1 MTKVLKLALL
11 GRTQL
16 SWNDKPVSGLVSA
29 KAQALLCYLAVTGQP
44 HSRQALAGLLWGE
57 LPEEDA
63 RRNLRGVVMKLRQF
77 VAPYLTITN
86 QTLAFDRASSY
97 WLDVERLT
105 TAVNRSKT
113 ADISQLRQAVALYRG
128 DFMADFQVGYAP
140 AFEEWL
146 MWQRAALQEMVL
158 IAYLQLAQLCAQQS
172 QFEEGIG
179 YLRQVLQIDA
189 VREEAHRHLMRLLAL
204 NGQRAM
210 ALTQYDL
217 CREALLAELG
227 VMPAPETADLAERI
241 RTGEIAAVAAAAA
254 AAVARPIDTSIG
266 TSVGAA
272 TTGRQKVRGEGQLPT
287 SVRTPEP
294 PPFMAGPPITYPARF
309 FGRQREISRLFNL
322 LKRRP
327 LQNGAIIGPRR
338 SGKTSLLHH
347 LKAITT
353 ASPTQVRAEQRQD
366 WLPFPEDYCWVFVDF
381 QDHRLGELANL
392 LPYLLEQ
399 MELPVPEPCHLDD
412 FLDVVSEQLQRP
424 TVVLLDEMEVALQR
438 YPELNDAF
446 WESLR
451 SLATNQVNGN
461 LAFILAS
468 AEPPYD
474 LAQHSGYGS
483 PFFNIFG
490 YMAALGPL
498 NEAEAQALI
507 ASSPV
512 PFTPEDVDWIMQTS
526 GRWPIL
532 LQILCRECLLA
543 LEEGETGD
551 RWREDALRQMVPFSR
566 LLDEA

>member
-11 GRTQL
+11 GRIQL
-16 SWNDKPVSGLVSA
+16 SWGDEPLNGLVSA
-29 KAQALLCYLAVTGQP
+29 KAQALLCYLAVTAQP

-57 LPEEDA
+57 LPEADA

-77 VAPYLTITN
+77 VAPYLTINN
-86 QTLAFDRASSY
+86 QTLAFDRASPY
-97 WLDVERLT
+97 WLDVEVLT
-105 TAVNRSKT
+105 TTASRHTV
-113 ADISQLRQAVALYRG
+113 ADIGQLRQAVTSYRG

-146 MWQRAALQEMVL
+146 MWQRATLQETVL
-158 IAYLQLAQLCAQQS
+158 IAYSQLAQLCGEQGQY
-172 QFEEGIG
+172 EEGID
-179 YLRQVLQIDA
+179 YLRRALQLDS
-189 VREEAHRHLMRLLAL
+189 VREEVHRQLMWLLAL
-204 NGQRAM
+204 NGQRAV
-210 ALTQYDL
+210 ALTQYDA
-217 CREALLAELG
+217 CREILMAELG
-227 VMPAPETADLAERI
+227 VMPSQETADLAERI
-241 RTGEIAAVAAAAA
+241 RTGEI
-254 AAVARPIDTSIG
+254 RP
-266 TSVGAA
+266 A
-272 TTGRQKVRGEGQLPT
+272 TGEQKVRGEGRLE
-287 SVRTPEP
+287 RRDDMAEP

-309 FGRQREISRLFNL
+309 FGRQRELSRLFNL

-353 ASPTQVRAEQRQD
+353 APLPQMRSEQRQD
-366 WLPFPEDYCWVFVDF
+366 WLPSPQDYCWVFVDF

-399 MELPVPEPCHLDD
+399 MELPVPQPCHLDD
-412 FLDVVSEQLQRP
+412 FLDVVSEHLQRP

-438 YPELNDAF
+438 YPELDDAF

-468 AEPPYD
+468 AERPYD

-490 YMAALGPL
+490 YTATLGPL
-498 NEAEAQALI
+498 TEAEAQALI
-507 ASSPV
+507 ASSPL
-512 PFTPEDVDWIMQTS
+512 PFTAEDTDWIVQES

-551 RWREDALRQMVPFSR
+551 HWRQEALRQMAPFSR
-566 LLDEA
+566 LLDEF

>member
-11 GRTQL
+11 GRMQL
-16 SWNDKPVSGLVSA
+16 SWGEEPLSGLIPA
-29 KAQALLCYLAVTGQP
+29 KAQALLSYLAVTAQP

-57 LPEEDA
+57 LPEADA

-86 QTLAFDRASSY
+86 QTLAFDQASPY
-97 WLDVERLT
+97 WLDVEGLT
-105 TAVNRSKT
+105 MAVSRHAV
-113 ADISQLRQAVALYRG
+113 ADIHQLRQAVALYRG
-128 DFMADFQVGYAP
+128 SFMADFQVGYAP

-146 MWQRAALQEMVL
+146 MWQRTALQETVL
-158 IAYLQLAQLCAQQS
+158 TAYLQLAQLCAEQGQYG
-172 QFEEGIG
+172 EGID
-179 YLRQVLQIDA
+179 YLRRLLQIDS
-189 VREEAHRHLMRLLAL
+189 VREEAHRQLMALLVL

-210 ALTQYDL
+210 ALTQYDS
-217 CREALLAELG
+217 CRESLMSELG
-227 VMPAPETADLAERI
+227 VMPSPETADLAERI
-241 RTGEIAAVAAAAA
+241 RTGEIK
-254 AAVARPIDTSIG
+254 P
-266 TSVGAA
+266 A
-272 TTGRQKVRGEGQLPT
+272 TGGQKVRREGRIETPGEA
-287 SVRTPEP
+287 PEP

-327 LQNGAIIGPRR
+327 LQNGAVIGPRR

-347 LKAITT
+347 LKMITT
-353 ASPTQVRAEQRQD
+353 APLSQRRLEQRQD
-366 WLPFPEDYCWVFVDF
+366 WLPSPQDYCWVFVDF

-399 MELPVPEPCHLDD
+399 MELPMPEPCHLDD
-412 FLDVVSEQLQRP
+412 FLDVVSEHLQRP

-438 YPELNDAF
+438 YPELDDAF

-468 AEPPYD
+468 AERPTE

-490 YMAALGPL
+490 YMALLGPL
-498 NEAEAQALI
+498 TEAEAQALI
-507 ASSPV
+507 ASSPL
-512 PFTPEDVDWIMQTS
+512 PFTSEDTAWIIQES

-551 RWREDALRQMVPFSR
+551 AWREEALRQMAPFSR